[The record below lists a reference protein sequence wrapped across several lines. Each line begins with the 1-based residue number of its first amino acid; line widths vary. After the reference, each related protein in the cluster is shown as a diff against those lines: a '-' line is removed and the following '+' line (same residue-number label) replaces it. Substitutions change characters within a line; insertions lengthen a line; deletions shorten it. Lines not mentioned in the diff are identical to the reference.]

1 MGLCPDISNLENLEH
16 LSLIPCRETKKLYD
30 ELIKLPKL
38 KYGLLITRPE
48 LYTKGDK
55 SLK

>member
-1 MGLCPDISNLENLEH
+1 MGLYPDISNLENLEH